1 MIAKLIESRE
11 IAPSVRHFVFEAPEV
26 NELDFVPGQF
36 VSFTEMLAGKKITR
50 PYSIA
55 SAPDG
60 NRFELCLNLVEDGLF
75 SPHLF
80 AMKPGA
86 TVEMSAPL
94 GYFVLKN
101 PGRDAVFVATGT
113 GIAPFR
119 SILGAYLA
127 QGGSQACKPPDAAP
141 NESAT
146 QRTWPRPASLLCASS
161 SIELTLIFGVRY
173 EHSLM
178 YREEF
183 EQLENRHPNFHFR
196 PTLSRPEPGW
206 KGRTGHVQ
214 KHLLEAIGS
223 RRDLDVY
230 ICGLKLMV
238 DDVRALLKS
247 LGFDRKQIIFEKY
260 D

>member
-11 IAPSVRHFVFEAPEV
+11 IAPRVRHFVFEAPEV
-26 NELDFVPGQF
+26 NELYFVPGQF
-36 VSFTEMLAGKKITR
+36 VSFTERLGDKKITR

-60 NRFELCLNLVEDGLF
+60 NRFELCLNLVEDGFF

-80 AMKPGA
+80 AMKPGG

-94 GYFVLKN
+94 GYFVLRN

-119 SILGAYLA
+119 SMLRAYLG
-127 QGGSQACKPPDAAP
+127 QGDA
-141 NESAT
+141 
-146 QRTWPRPASLLCASS
+146 R
-161 SIELTLIFGVRY
+161 ELTLIFGVRY
-173 EHSLM
+173 EQGLM
-178 YREEF
+178 YRNEF
-183 EQLENRHPNFHFR
+183 EQLEKQHPNFHFR
-196 PTLSRPEPGW
+196 ATLSRPEPGW

-214 KHLLEAIGS
+214 KHLLEAIGG

-230 ICGLKLMV
+230 VCGLKLMV